1 MSDHRSPGCTH
12 ACDAPG
18 ASTIAPD
25 SRTGTPAPRGG
36 YVAGGII
43 NRDVDGL
50 GPPREPRALRSWTGM
65 QTQNRPISITIIA
78 MVFIAVGSSALVA
91 GAVLPLV
98 DAVAGRGDALDRRD
112 VVDLVLVAASEL
124 LVILGGA

>member
-1 MSDHRSPGCTH
+1 
-12 ACDAPG
+12 
-18 ASTIAPD
+18 
-25 SRTGTPAPRGG
+25 
-36 YVAGGII
+36 
-43 NRDVDGL
+43 
-50 GPPREPRALRSWTGM
+50 M